1 MQTGRCGTK
10 SIVDTRD
17 GDEDDDDAAGP
28 VGEQEMNVIDPNLTD
43 TGEYA
48 PVDPIAPGQ
57 IRVSAAGKTDVGR
70 VRSNNEDHFLI
81 GRVRRTQEIV
91 ATNLEPELMPELREE
106 IGHAFVIADG
116 MGGMAS
122 GEEASRLAIVTGL
135 ELVRDAGKWHFD
147 VDDPDEATELRA
159 TLLRYFQQVNRRVYR
174 QAATNAA
181 FEGMGTTLTVAY
193 AVGLRLFV
201 AHVGDSRAYLYHGG
215 LLQQL
220 TRDHTVAQELANAGR
235 IAQSEVKTHRMRNVL
250 THYIGSPDDGL
261 MAEFHRLE
269 LADGDRLLLCSD
281 GLSDFVEDKAIAAVL
296 TAEPTPEAACLG
308 LINRANAG
316 GGRDNITAVVANFRV
331 EPG

>member
-1 MQTGRCGTK
+1 MQIGRDGTK
-10 SIVDTRD
+10 SIVGTRD
-17 GDEDDDDAAGP
+17 DDDDDDDAARS
-28 VGEQEMNVIDPNLTD
+28 VGEQEMSVINPNLTE
-43 TGEYA
+43 TGEFA

-57 IRVSAAGKTDVGR
+57 VRVAAAGRTDVGR

-81 GRVRRTQEIV
+81 GKVRRAQEIL
-91 ATNLEPELMPELREE
+91 ATNLDPALMPVLPEE
-106 IGHAFVIADG
+106 VGHAFVIADG

-122 GEEASRLAIVTGL
+122 GEEASRLAIITGL

-147 VDDPDEATELRA
+147 VDDPVEAAELRA

-174 QAATNAA
+174 QAATHASL
-181 FEGMGTTLTVAY
+181 EGMGTTLTVAY
-193 AVGLRLFV
+193 AVGLRLFL

-220 TRDHTVAQELANAGR
+220 TRDHTVAQELANTGR

-261 MAEFHRLE
+261 RAEFHRLE

-281 GLSDFVEDKAIAAVL
+281 GLSDFVEEQAIAAVL

-308 LINRANAG
+308 LINKANAG
-316 GGRDNITAVVANFRV
+316 GGRDNITAVVANFQV
-331 EPG
+331 EPA